1 MSGPVRHEMKFYAC
15 YHQYWMIGTL
25 DSDDEVPQPKN
36 VTGERRIDV
45 TRKARV
51 AKVETYYQHGD
62 VNLVFEF
69 HEHEPP
75 PEPGEWHEVVENSMR
90 LANEVFLE
98 NMDFG
103 SAAIPVPGKPAEL
116 AWWRVRLH
124 VRLDRDAEG
133 VHPVGYDEV
142 RETHLIQLWPAARSK
157 PEVVVQAPE
166 EVGSSWEELG
176 IVAAETIG
184 FNDPSRSLVLHLG
197 DSMPEFTGEGLQV
210 SADGRGVRVLTS
222 GWGEKDL
229 YGAGISFT
237 RAFPT
242 EASGWEKE
250 AEVTLTGP
258 GQVLRM
264 VPDGSTWGTELALP
278 EGESGPWHVVVHARG
293 RNPEREDGEYH
304 VTVWPAGCWAAS
316 RERPGS
322 AAHTPGTI
330 PFALQHG
337 ALATQIRRLQG

>member
-1 MSGPVRHEMKFYAC
+1 MSGPVRHETKFYAC
-15 YHQYWMIGTL
+15 YSQYWMIGTL
-25 DSDDEVPQPKN
+25 DSDDEVPQPRD
-36 VTGERRIDV
+36 VTAERRIDV
-45 TRKARV
+45 TRKGRV
-51 AKVETYYQHGD
+51 AKVETECPHGD
-62 VNLVFEF
+62 VDLVFEF
-69 HEHEPP
+69 HEHEPAR
-75 PEPGEWHEVVENSMR
+75 EPGSWHEVVENSMR

-103 SAAIPVPGKPAEL
+103 SDAIPVPGKPAEL

-142 RETHLIQLWPAARSK
+142 RETHVIQLWPAAK
-157 PEVVVQAPE
+157 NTPKVLVQAPE
-166 EVGSSWEELG
+166 EVGDAWEKLG
-176 IVAAETIG
+176 IFATESLG
-184 FNDPSRSLVLHLG
+184 FHEPSTSLVLHLG
-197 DSMPEFTGEGLQV
+197 DSVPEFTGEGFQV

-264 VPDGSTWGTELALP
+264 VPDGGTGWGAELPLP
-278 EGESGPWHVVVHARG
+278 EGESGPWQVVVHARG
-293 RNPEREDGEYH
+293 RNPEREEGEYH
-304 VTVWPAGCWAAS
+304 VTVWPAGRWTAS
-316 RERPGS
+316 RERTGS
-322 AAHTPGTI
+322 LDATARTATVSGDPVI
-330 PFALQHG
+330 P
-337 ALATQIRRLQG
+337 